1 MWGFEC
7 FSVPNLMH
15 GRGEGP
21 TNEWPEIWDDGRIA
35 SDSRLEMVIPLYQSV
50 GNKAQKILIIAT
62 E

>member
-1 MWGFEC
+1 MQ
-7 FSVPNLMH
+7 

-21 TNEWPEIWDDGRIA
+21 TNEWPEIWDDGRCLA

-50 GNKAQKILIIAT
+50 GNKAQKLLIIAK